1 MLAEPTI
8 QALAQYEE
16 FYERA
21 AAFVGRPRERMLALW
36 EADELFFRLHPYH
49 YRALQIVRVASQ
61 LGKPGAR
68 RPDGARGCESRI
80 IAVLTGVIQDAT
92 CRGDLV
98 LHGPQRPEELAFTV
112 WALVFGTR
120 ALMSTA
126 IATRQLG
133 ILDGFDT
140 ATTAGTLMFDALGW
154 SPLSSEWDYEV
165 TRRRVRAEV
174 FATEWAQTSAA

>member
-1 MLAEPTI
+1 M
-8 QALAQYEE
+8 
-16 FYERA
+16 
-21 AAFVGRPRERMLALW
+21 VALW

-61 LGKPGAR
+61 LGKAGGR
-68 RPDGARGCESRI
+68 RPEATRGCESRVI
-80 IAVLTGVIQDAT
+80 GVLTEVIQDAV
-92 CRGDLV
+92 RRSDLA

-133 ILDGFDT
+133 ILDGYDT
-140 ATTAGTLMFDALGW
+140 ATTAGALMFDALGW
-154 SPLSSEWDYEV
+154 APLSSEWDYEV

-174 FATEWAQTSAA
+174 FAAEWAQTSAA